1 MTDVD
6 VEKSV
11 RFLHQNGL
19 SVEVGYDAEQEIVA
33 MRAVDGNGDTA
44 ARFEIVGGLID
55 GGMELLV
62 WNVAAWRR
70 EREEEVASRRAS
82 MRMVP
87 MAA

>member
-6 VEKSV
+6 VEKAV

-19 SVEVGYDAEQEIVA
+19 SVEVGYNAEEERVA
-33 MRAVDGNGDTA
+33 MRAVDENGDTA
-44 ARFEIVGGLID
+44 AHFEIVGGLID

-70 EREEEVASRRAS
+70 ERDDEVNARRAS